1 MKRGASRALAGL
13 KGTFG
18 RGGSATALGRAV
30 QRPPLNDA
38 RRSADDDCDTAGSA
52 GPGPSRQPP
61 RRPSPPPRPP
71 RLCCGAA
78 SPPPAAALP
87 SPARR
92 RLEREGKKKILP
104 SPLPARLE
112 NQPCFLRNRS
122 CCERRT
128 RQAALRHA
136 QMCLCAAGPGPP
148 ARPSRRCAAPRQCRA
163 APRPALLSRGLRA
176 GGTLGRTSA
185 GNLET

>member
-1 MKRGASRALAGL
+1 MAGL

-18 RGGSATALGRAV
+18 RGVSAAALGRAV

-92 RLEREGKKKILP
+92 RLEREGEKKNP
-104 SPLPARLE
+104 SLSSPGPTRKSALFPQKPQL
-112 NQPCFLRNRS
+112 LR
-122 CCERRT
+122 
-128 RQAALRHA
+128 AANTS
-136 QMCLCAAGPGPP
+136 GGPP
-148 ARPSRRCAAPRQCRA
+148 ARTDVPLCGRPGAARPPLAALRRAEAVPGRSPPCAALSGA
-163 APRPALLSRGLRA
+163 A
-176 GGTLGRTSA
+176 GRWNPGA
-185 GNLET
+185 D